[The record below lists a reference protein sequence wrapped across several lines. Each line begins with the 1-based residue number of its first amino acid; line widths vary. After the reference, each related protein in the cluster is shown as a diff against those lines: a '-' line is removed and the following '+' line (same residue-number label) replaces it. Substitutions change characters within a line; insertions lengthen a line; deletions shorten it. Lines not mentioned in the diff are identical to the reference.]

1 MVTPSTFWIDC
12 EVRILFVHEV
22 NYLTKPIY
30 EMHEFPEHLA
40 LNGHVIG
47 FWHFPED
54 YNSVEVRAL
63 GWKRQI
69 PGRVVSGASLT
80 LFTPL
85 IAGSLLGRLVSAVF
99 ANYFA
104 RKAIGEF
111 QPDLIVN
118 FSVPTQGWQLIR
130 AAKKLSVPIIFR
142 ALDVSHKIRRGIFS
156 KLIYRAESFVYR
168 NVDWVSANNPAML
181 EYCQSMGA
189 NSSKSSVD
197 WPPIDLR
204 RFRQAKPAL
213 DLKSQLG
220 VPEHRKI
227 VLYMGSFFY
236 FSGLPEVINEFAKS
250 AFDEH
255 LVLIGG
261 GEQDEELRKL
271 VENLGVRDKVTFT
284 GFIDFEELPAYLML
298 ADVAINP
305 MQPSLVADAAIPNKV
320 IQYLAS
326 GLNVVSTRLRGLE
339 LTFGQSSYLHLVDS
353 PQDVTG
359 RALEICRESS
369 KSGDFIDSVDLERF
383 TLSEAIAAF
392 DQRCCEVAR
401 NA

>member
-1 MVTPSTFWIDC
+1 LITKL
-12 EVRILFVHEV
+12 RILFVHEV

-40 LNGHVIG
+40 LNGHEIG
-47 FWHFPED
+47 FWHFPEG
-54 YNSVEVRAL
+54 YSSREVRSL
-63 GWKRQI
+63 GWKRQV
-69 PGRVVSGASLT
+69 PGRVVAGTNLT
-80 LFTPL
+80 LFTPP
-85 IAGSLLGRLVSAVF
+85 IAGNLLGRLVSALL

-104 RKAIGEF
+104 RKTIEEF
-111 QPDLIVN
+111 QPDLIVS
-118 FSVPTQGWQLIR
+118 FSVPTQGWQIIS
-130 AAKKLSVPIIFR
+130 AAKKLSVPVMFR

-156 KLIYRAESFVYR
+156 KLIFWAESFVYR
-168 NVDWVSANNPAML
+168 NVDWLSANNPAML

-189 NSSKSSVD
+189 HSSKSSVD

-204 RFRQAKPAL
+204 RFGQANSGL
-213 DLKSQLG
+213 DLKRQLG
-220 VPEHRKI
+220 IPENRKI

-236 FSGLPEVINEFAKS
+236 FSGLPEVIRDFAMS
-250 AFDEH
+250 SISEH

-261 GEQDEELRKL
+261 GEQDAELREL
-271 VENLGVRDKVTFT
+271 VEKLGVKNKVTFT
-284 GFIDFEELPAYLML
+284 GFIGFEDLPDYLML

-326 GLNVVSTRLRGLE
+326 GLKVVSTRLRGLE
-339 LTFGQSSYLHLVDS
+339 LTFGESNYLHLVDL

-369 KSGDFIDSVDLERF
+369 KSGDVADKVDLERF
-383 TLSEAIAAF
+383 SLPAAIAAF
-392 DQRCCEVAR
+392 DQRCRQVTS

>member
-1 MVTPSTFWIDC
+1 M
-12 EVRILFVHEV
+12 HEV

-40 LNGHVIG
+40 LNGHEIG
-47 FWHFPED
+47 FWHFPEGYD
-54 YNSVEVRAL
+54 SKQSRAL

-69 PGRVVSGASLT
+69 QGRVVSGSSLT
-80 LFTPL
+80 LYTPP
-85 IAGSLLGRLVSAVF
+85 IAGSLLGRLVSALS

-104 RKAIGEF
+104 RKATEEF
-111 QPDLIVN
+111 QPDLIVS
-118 FSVPTQGWQLIR
+118 FSVPTQGWQLIM
-130 AAKKLSVPIIFR
+130 AAKKLGVPVIFR

-168 NVDWVSANNPAML
+168 NADWVSANNPAML
-181 EYCQSMGA
+181 EYCQSRGA
-189 NSSKSSVD
+189 DPTRSSVD
-197 WPPIDLR
+197 WPPIDLT
-204 RFRQAKPAL
+204 RFTQAKPVL
-213 DLKSQLG
+213 DIKRQLG
-220 VPEHRKI
+220 IPENRKI

-236 FSGLPEVINEFAKS
+236 FSGLPEVIRDFANS
-250 AFDEH
+250 GLSEH

-261 GEQDEELRKL
+261 GEQDAELRDL
-271 VENLGVRDKVTFT
+271 VENLGVEDRVTFT
-284 GFIDFEELPAYLML
+284 GFVDFDDLPGYLML

-326 GLNVVSTRLRGLE
+326 GLKVVSTRLRGLE

-369 KSGDFIDSVDLERF
+369 KSGDVSGSVELERF
-383 TLSEAIAAF
+383 SLQVAIAAF
-392 DQRCCEVAR
+392 DQRCRQAAS

>member
-1 MVTPSTFWIDC
+1 M
-12 EVRILFVHEV
+12 HEV

-40 LNGHVIG
+40 INGHEIG
-47 FWHFPED
+47 FWHFPEG
-54 YNSVEVRAL
+54 YKLGEVRAL

-69 PGRVVSGASLT
+69 TGRVVSGASLT
-80 LFTPL
+80 LFTPP
-85 IAGSLLGRLVSAVF
+85 IAGSLLGRLVSALF

-104 RKAIGEF
+104 RKAIEEF
-111 QPDLIVN
+111 QPDLIVS

-130 AAKKLSVPIIFR
+130 AAKKLGVPVIFR
-142 ALDVSHKIRRGIFS
+142 ALDVSHKIRRGVFS
-156 KLIYRAESFVYR
+156 RLIYRAESFVYR

-189 NSSKSSVD
+189 SSSKSSVD

-204 RFRQAKPAL
+204 RFTQAKPAL

-220 VPEHRKI
+220 IPENRKI

-236 FSGLPEVINEFAKS
+236 FSGLPAVIREFAKS
-250 AFDEH
+250 AVDEH

-261 GEQDEELRKL
+261 GEQDEELREL
-271 VENLGVRDKVTFT
+271 VEILGVKGRVTFT
-284 GFIDFEELPAYLML
+284 GFIDFEDLPSYLNL

-305 MQPSLVADAAIPNKV
+305 MQPSLVANAAIPNKV

-326 GLNVVSTRLRGLE
+326 GLRVASTRLRGLE
-339 LTFGQSSYLHLVDS
+339 LTFGDSEVLQLVNL
-353 PQDVTG
+353 PQDVAR
-359 RALEICRESS
+359 RALEICRGSF
-369 KSGDFIDSVDLERF
+369 KSVDAIDNVDLERF
-383 TLSEAIAAF
+383 TLSESIAAF
-392 DQRCCEVAR
+392 DQRCREVAS

>member
-1 MVTPSTFWIDC
+1 M
-12 EVRILFVHEV
+12 HEV

-40 LNGHVIG
+40 LKGHEVA
-47 FWHFPED
+47 FWQFPEG
-54 YNSVEVRAL
+54 YNLGEVRAL

-80 LFTPL
+80 LFTPP
-85 IAGSLLGRLVSAVF
+85 IAGSLLGRLVSALF

-104 RKAIGEF
+104 RKAILEF
-111 QPDLIVN
+111 QPDLIVS
-118 FSVPTQGWQLIR
+118 FSVPTQGWQIIS
-130 AAKKLSVPIIFR
+130 AAKKLNVPVMFR

-156 KLIYRAESFVYR
+156 KLIFWAESLVYR

-189 NSSKSSVD
+189 DSSKSSVD

-204 RFRQAKPAL
+204 RFTEASPDL
-213 DLKSQLG
+213 GLKSQLG
-220 VPEHRKI
+220 VPENRKI
-227 VLYMGSFFY
+227 VLYMGNFFY
-236 FSGLPEVINEFAKS
+236 FSGLPEVIKEFAKS
-250 AFDEH
+250 AVDEH

-261 GEQDEELRKL
+261 GEQDVELRDL
-271 VENLGVRDKVTFT
+271 VESLGVKDKVTFT
-284 GFIDFEELPAYLML
+284 GFIDFEDLPSYLKM

-305 MQPSLVADAAIPNKV
+305 MQPSLVANAAIPNKV

-326 GLNVVSTRLRGLE
+326 GLRVVSTRLRGLE
-339 LTFGQSSYLHLVDS
+339 LTFGHSELLQLVNS
-353 PQDVTG
+353 PREVALS
-359 RALEICRESS
+359 ALEICREVS
-369 KSGDFIDSVDLERF
+369 KSGDAIDNAGLERF
-383 TLSEAIAAF
+383 TLSAAIAAF
-392 DQRCCEVAR
+392 DERCREVAS

>member
-1 MVTPSTFWIDC
+1 M
-12 EVRILFVHEV
+12 HEV

-30 EMHEFPEHLA
+30 EMHEFPEHMA
-40 LNGHVIG
+40 LNGHEIG
-47 FWHFPED
+47 FWHFPEV
-54 YNSVEVRAL
+54 YRAREVRSL
-63 GWKRQI
+63 GWRRQV
-69 PGRVVSGASLT
+69 PGRVVAGTNLT
-80 LFTPL
+80 LFTPP
-85 IAGSLLGRLVSAVF
+85 IAGSLLGRLVSVIT

-104 RKAIGEF
+104 KKVIEEF
-111 QPDLIVN
+111 QPDLIVS
-118 FSVPTQGWQLIR
+118 FSVPTQGWQIIR
-130 AAKKLSVPIIFR
+130 AAKGLDVPVMFR

-156 KLIYRAESFVYR
+156 KLIYRAESFVYM
-168 NVDWVSANNPAML
+168 NADWVSANNPAML

-189 NSSKSSVD
+189 DSSKSSVD

-204 RFRQAKPAL
+204 RFTQSRPGL
-213 DLKSQLG
+213 DIKKRLG
-220 VPEHRKI
+220 IPEHRKI

-236 FSGLPEVINEFAKS
+236 FSGLPEVIRDFAKS
-250 AFDEH
+250 GISEH

-261 GEQDEELRKL
+261 GEQDAELRDL
-271 VENLGVRDKVTFT
+271 VQNLGVDDRVTFT
-284 GFIDFEELPAYLML
+284 GFVDFDDLPGYLKL

-326 GLNVVSTRLRGLE
+326 GLKVVSTRLRGLE
-339 LTFGQSSYLHLVDS
+339 ITFGQSSYLHLVDS

-369 KSGDFIDSVDLERF
+369 KSGDVADHVDLERF
-383 TLSEAIAAF
+383 TLQVAIAAF
-392 DQRCCEVAR
+392 DRRCRQVAR

>member
-1 MVTPSTFWIDC
+1 M
-12 EVRILFVHEV
+12 HEV

-40 LNGHVIG
+40 QNGHEIA
-47 FWHFPED
+47 FWHFPEG
-54 YNSVEVRAL
+54 YGSREVKSL

-69 PGRVVSGASLT
+69 QGRVISGATVT
-80 LFTPL
+80 LFTPP
-85 IAGSLLGRLVSAVF
+85 IVGSLLGRLVSALT

-104 RKAIGEF
+104 KKAIGEF
-111 QPDLIVN
+111 QPNLIVS
-118 FSVPTQGWQLIR
+118 FSVPTQGWQIVR
-130 AAKKLSVPIIFR
+130 AAKELDVPVKFR

-189 NSSKSSVD
+189 HPSKSSVD

-204 RFRQAKPAL
+204 RFTQAKPAL

-220 VPEHRKI
+220 IPENRKI

-236 FSGLPEVINEFAKS
+236 FSGLPEVIKDFAKS
-250 AFDEH
+250 AVDEH

-261 GEQDEELRKL
+261 GEQDEELREL
-271 VENLGVRDKVTFT
+271 VENLGVKDKVTFT
-284 GFIDFEELPAYLML
+284 GFIDFEDLPSYLKM

-305 MQPSLVADAAIPNKV
+305 MQPSLVANAAIPNKV

-326 GLNVVSTRLRGLE
+326 GLRVVSTRLRGLE
-339 LTFGQSSYLHLVDS
+339 QTFGHSEALKLVNS
-353 PQDVTG
+353 PQDVARG
-359 RALEICRESS
+359 ALEICREISQ
-369 KSGDFIDSVDLERF
+369 SGDAIDNVDLERF
-383 TLSEAIAAF
+383 TLSAAIAAF
-392 DQRCCEVAR
+392 DQRCREVAS

>member
-1 MVTPSTFWIDC
+1 M
-12 EVRILFVHEV
+12 HEV

-40 LNGHVIG
+40 QNGHEIG
-47 FWHFPED
+47 FWHFPEG
-54 YNSVEVRAL
+54 YGSGEARSL

-69 PGRVVSGASLT
+69 QGRVVSGAAVT
-80 LFTPL
+80 LYTPP
-85 IAGSLLGRLVSAVF
+85 IAGSFLGRLITALT
-99 ANYFA
+99 ATYFA
-104 RKAIGEF
+104 KGAIEEF
-111 QPDLIVN
+111 QPDLIVS
-118 FSVPTQGWQLIR
+118 FSVPTQGWQIVR
-130 AAKKLSVPIIFR
+130 AAKALDVPVMFR

-189 NSSKSSVD
+189 HPSKSSVD

-204 RFRQAKPAL
+204 RFTQAKPAL
-213 DLKSQLG
+213 YLKSRLG
-220 VPEHRKI
+220 IPENQKI

-236 FSGLPEVINEFAKS
+236 FSGLPEVIKDFAKS
-250 AFDEH
+250 GINEH

-261 GEQDEELRKL
+261 GEQDAELRDL
-271 VENLGVRDKVTFT
+271 VENLDVEDRVTFT
-284 GFIDFEELPAYLML
+284 GFVDFDDLPGYLML

-326 GLNVVSTRLRGLE
+326 GLKVVSTSLRGLE
-339 LTFGQSSYLHLVDS
+339 LTFGPSSYLHLVDT
-353 PQDVTG
+353 PEDVTG
-359 RALEICRESS
+359 RALEICRESY
-369 KSGDFIDSVDLERF
+369 KSGEVSDSVDLERF
-383 TLSEAIAAF
+383 SLQVAISAF
-392 DQRCCEVAR
+392 DQRCRQVAN